1 MVFNESMKSEVS
13 IRFAALE
20 DAELLAKLGRET
32 LYDAFVSHP
41 LMPKADLDLYLREA
55 FAVSQITAELQDPQS
70 AFLLAEIDG
79 QAVGYAK
86 LVADE
91 REAGIAAKNPVKLK
105 RLYARRQ
112 FIGKGVG
119 ASLLFRCLGEAVRNG
134 HDTIWLTVW
143 EHNERAQRFY
153 RQWDFKQCGV
163 IDFQFGNTVLTDIV
177 MQKCL

>member
-1 MVFNESMKSEVS
+1 MKSEVN
-13 IRFAALE
+13 IRFAVLQ

-41 LMPKADLDLYLREA
+41 LMPKADLDLYLNEA
-55 FAVSQITAELQDPQS
+55 FTVSQITTALQDPQS

-86 LVADE
+86 LVTE
-91 REAGIAAKNPVKLK
+91 EWEAGITDKNPIKLK

-119 ASLLFRCLGEAVRNG
+119 AGLLSRCLDEAVRNG

-143 EHNERAQRFY
+143 EHNKKAQNFY
-153 RQWDFKQCGV
+153 CKWDFKPCGV

-177 MQKCL
+177 MQKSL